1 MTKIINGAKN
11 YLAMKR
17 TLASALVAYLL
28 LGVSTGVSAES
39 MTFACK
45 EIHAQDKHTFKYS
58 RLGLP
63 EQHIRIDLG
72 KSQVIMNE
80 QMWFPVRSTGQGYVW
95 TGANNDRMSINRYT
109 GKLTY
114 HEFYTF
120 SGSGLWSVE
129 FSCKRVK
136 QLW

>member
-80 QMWFPVRSTGQGYVW
+80 QMWFPVRASHNVTPDLLPPTAFALIHWRPSQIIQIQHF
-95 TGANNDRMSINRYT
+95 RRYN
-109 GKLTY
+109 
-114 HEFYTF
+114 
-120 SGSGLWSVE
+120 
-129 FSCKRVK
+129 
-136 QLW
+136 